1 MEALVVSG
9 VTKSFSGSRPALH
22 DLNLTLAGGQF
33 GVLLGPAGAG
43 KTTALNIVAGLTTP
57 DAGAVTLGGSD
68 LHETPPER
76 RDIAMVFENYA
87 LYPHFT
93 VRKNLQFPL
102 RAPARTERL
111 SKAQIDARVQEVA
124 DTLRIGHLLE
134 RLPSQLSGGQRQ
146 RVSLGR
152 ALVRR
157 PRLLL
162 LDEPITH
169 LDAKLRHEMRTELK
183 RIQRD
188 LGVTTLYA
196 TPDQGDALALAD
208 LVIVLDEGN
217 VRQIGSAEDVYERPA
232 NVTVASFLGDP
243 RMNLLEGQ
251 GSALGVTVLDT
262 LIPVPALPHRK
273 VVVGVRPGHV
283 EFSLA
288 AMDGGAAGKVLLA
301 QTLGY
306 VDVVYVDVAGT
317 TVRAIVPAGTG
328 ARPGTPAW
336 VRFPAAHSHLF
347 ETGTGQTLRQMEVA

>member
-1 MEALVVSG
+1 METLTVTA
-9 VTKSFSGSRPALH
+9 VTKGFGGPRPALH
-22 DLNLTLAGGQF
+22 DLGFTLEAGQF
-33 GVLLGPAGAG
+33 GVLLGPSGAG
-43 KTTALNIVAGLTTP
+43 KTTALNIIAGLTAP
-57 DAGAVTLGGSD
+57 DSGEVTLGGRD
-68 LHETPPER
+68 LHAVPPEQ

-87 LYPHFT
+87 LYPHFS
-93 VRKNLQFPL
+93 VRRNLEFPL
-102 RAPARTERL
+102 RAPARTDRL
-111 SKAQIDARVQEVA
+111 GRAEIEQRVRDVA
-124 DTLRIGHLLE
+124 DTLRIGHLLD

-208 LVIVLDEGN
+208 LVVVLDGGRA
-217 VRQIGSAEDVYERPA
+217 RQIGSAEDVYERPA
-232 NVTVASFLGDP
+232 NVTVAQFLGDP
-243 RMNLLEGQ
+243 RMNLLAGR
-251 GSALGVTVLDT
+251 GTADGVTVLGTTVPMTGAPDG
-262 LIPVPALPHRK
+262 PVLL
-273 VVVGVRPGHV
+273 GIRPGHV
-283 EFSLA
+283 EFGTSRL
-288 AMDGGAAGKVLLA
+288 DGGAQGRVLLA

-317 TVRAIVPAGTG
+317 TVRTMAPAGTG

-336 VRFPAAHSHLF
+336 IRVPARHTHLF
-347 ETGTGQTLRQMEVA
+347 EPGTGQALRQMEVA